1 MVEENY
7 FIFLLLLNNTELFSN
22 VFISQLKESINNIE
36 MQHFNITN
44 AGKIIFFSRTICI
57 FCSLNLFS
65 KWAGKLFER
74 QKCCLFFLR
83 SKKGTGQTNEMNTTR
98 KKNQVKQFITQ
109 GKRRRGRRRGGN
121 KVKRFNKLIN

>member
-44 AGKIIFFSRTICI
+44 AGKIIFF
-57 FCSLNLFS
+57 FEDNLY
-65 KWAGKLFER
+65 
-74 QKCCLFFLR
+74 FL
-83 SKKGTGQTNEMNTTR
+83 
-98 KKNQVKQFITQ
+98 
-109 GKRRRGRRRGGN
+109 
-121 KVKRFNKLIN
+121 